1 MIAPEY
7 HREEEEE
14 CENEHEEQPHCFDVI
29 SHLDLLQVIMIW
41 IVELYF
47 ITPVLRYPDC
57 KQLLPCLEEEEQEE
71 FPVIKFT
78 NAAANPEAMV
88 IKLPHTSVALPT
100 VPASIRLLESAH
112 IAETLRRHFNVR
124 IVNVLHAF

>member
-1 MIAPEY
+1 MIAPED

-14 CENEHEEQPHCFDVI
+14 SKNEHEKQPHCFDVI
-29 SHLDLLQVIMIW
+29 SHLNLFQVVVIW

-47 ITPVLRYPDC
+47 ITSVLRYPDC

-78 NAAANPEAMV
+78 NAAADPEAMV
-88 IKLPHTSVALPT
+88 IKLPDASITLPT
-100 VPASIRLLESAH
+100 VPASIWLLEVTDV
-112 IAETLRRHFNVR
+112 AESLRWHFNVR

>member
-1 MIAPEY
+1 MIAPED

-14 CENEHEEQPHCFDVI
+14 SQNEHEEQPHCFDMI
-29 SHLDLLQVIMIW
+29 PHLDLLQVFVIR

-47 ITPVLRYPDC
+47 ITSILRYPDC

-71 FPVIKFT
+71 LPVIKFT

-88 IKLPHTSVALPT
+88 VKLPHASVTLPA
-100 VPASIRLLESAH
+100 VPASIRLLQITDVAES
-112 IAETLRRHFNVR
+112 LRWHFNVR